1 MDLPSSSGASMR
13 WVPHD
18 TRMGATKVLE
28 QTDSMVSVELGG
40 GRQQTL
46 ALEDAPRVVMST
58 ISRTYSDLSDMEDF
72 SGIYTVSDPQAL
84 STTSSTPLAPL
95 SSQSIPTSCSLIY
108 RICPRRIP
116 QSSRLRTLGD

>member
-18 TRMGATKVLE
+18 THAWVPAKVLE
-28 QTDSMVSVELGG
+28 QTDSMVSVELSG

-72 SGIYTVSDPQAL
+72 AEKAL
-84 STTSSTPLAPL
+84 ADLK
-95 SSQSIPTSCSLIY
+95 QYRSLREVLHI
-108 RICPRRIP
+108 
-116 QSSRLRTLGD
+116 